1 MVMPD
6 QRRDRWTSSTERTNT
21 ARLPV
26 AWTPSDEA
34 PPQRPRFGMSQEE
47 IDARERKRRNRV
59 RIGAASA
66 VLGLLTMLTG
76 VFLRTGGGSDVND
89 ELQRAL
95 NLQNTGRLEE
105 AAALYQEVIAE
116 APDSTIAYFNLAVI
130 EQTQGQNAE
139 AAANYEQVLALDAEY
154 TPALFNLA
162 ILRADEG
169 DTAAAI
175 GLYQRVIAIDPSHAS
190 AMMNVGLLMLQEG
203 DEIEASEMI
212 NRAIDGSVSMA
223 SQAATP

>member
-1 MVMPD
+1 MPG
-6 QRRDRWTSSTERTNT
+6 QRRSRWTTSTEATNT

-26 AWTPSDEA
+26 AWTPDDTL
-34 PPQRPRFGMSQEE
+34 PPRRPRIGMSQEE
-47 IDARERKRRNRV
+47 LDERERRRRNRV

-66 VLGLLTMLTG
+66 VLGLLTMVTG
-76 VFLRTGGGSDVND
+76 FFLRSGDGNDVNL

-95 NLQNTGRLEE
+95 NLQNNGRLEE
-105 AAALYQEVIAE
+105 AAAIYQEVIAE

-130 EQTQGQNAE
+130 DQTQGRDAE
-139 AAANYEQVLALDAEY
+139 AAANSEQVLALDPAY

-175 GLYQRVIAIDPSHAS
+175 GLYRRVIAINPDHAP
-190 AMMNVGLLMLQEG
+190 ALMNLGLILLQEG
-203 DEIEASEMI
+203 EEVEASEMI
-212 NRAIDGSVSMA
+212 NHAIEMDPSMA
-223 SQAATP
+223 NGAETP